1 MPAPSDEDCVNPLY
15 LSWVKEWFDLAQRRN
30 AKSVTAYRNA
40 YNSLRACPLVF
51 THPCQ
56 LETLKGF
63 GRTMCD
69 RLTQKLQEHC
79 NANGLPMPSKKRP
92 RRRGADSAALDGDDA
107 GVSEDEESQ
116 PRPAKKARKVKAY
129 VPQYRSGPYGI
140 LLGLAEHNA
149 SGMTGLSKDEL
160 IAAAQPHCDSSYTT
174 ADQANKFYTAWNSY
188 RTLVNKELIV
198 EKKNRARK
206 FYVLTDAGLEV
217 ARNIK
222 RAADP
227 SAPSPEPDDR
237 SGPSERREPP
247 RQAIQKIRPISVDDD
262 DDDNDALFVESDVE
276 VPASAQTSAPRPKT
290 APSEFADVVK
300 DENGSS
306 DPSAIPSFRP
316 IRLQPGSFTIQL
328 MIDQREV
335 RSKTD
340 RDYIQEELYKQGVKP
355 IVKPLPLGDAMWI
368 AKCHDPNF
376 LTRTG
381 AEGDEVA
388 LDWIAERKRL
398 DDLMSSIKDGRFHE
412 QKFRLKNVGL
422 KNVIYIIEEFNVN
435 EQNRSHYELAVQSA
449 IATTQ
454 VTSGFFVKQTQ
465 KLDDT
470 IRYLV
475 RMTNKL
481 KKLYEEKPLFIIPT
495 DIITRKNY
503 LPLLQSLR
511 EKDSS
516 TNHYISYQAFSS
528 LASKSEMMT
537 LRDVYLRFL
546 MCIRGV
552 TGEKALAI
560 QKKWQTPRDFIEAFE
575 DLGSGEVGRKKKNDM
590 VFNELGNQPG
600 GKKMTK
606 ALSAKIAGIWA
617 DIPSQA

>member
-1 MPAPSDEDCVNPLY
+1 MPARSDEDCTNPLY
-15 LSWVKEWFDLAQRRN
+15 LSWVKELLELAEKRN
-30 AKSVTAYRNA
+30 AKSRTAYKNA
-40 YNSLRACPLVF
+40 YNSLRACPLYF

-56 LETLKGF
+56 LETLNGF
-63 GRTMCD
+63 GKGICEQLTK
-69 RLTQKLQEHC
+69 RLQDHC

-92 RRRGADSAALDGDDA
+92 RRRGTGSAALDGDDA
-107 GVSEDEESQ
+107 GDSDDEESQ
-116 PRPAKKARKVKAY
+116 PRPAKKPRKVKAY

-140 LLGLAEHNA
+140 LLGLAENNA
-149 SGMTGLSKDEL
+149 SGMTGLTKAEL
-160 IAAAQPHCDSSYTT
+160 IDAAQPHCDSSYTV

-227 SAPSPEPDDR
+227 SAQLPEPDDR
-237 SGPSERREPP
+237 PGPSDRREPR
-247 RQAIQKIRPISVDDD
+247 RQAIPIENDEN
-262 DDDNDALFVESDVE
+262 DDNDNLFVESDVE
-276 VPASAQTSAPRPKT
+276 VSVSAPTPAARPKT
-290 APSEFADVVK
+290 APSEYADVVK
-300 DENGSS
+300 DEDGSF

-328 MIDQREV
+328 IIDQREI
-335 RSKTD
+335 RSRTD

-355 IVKPLPLGDAMWI
+355 IVKPLPLGDAMWV

-376 LTRTG
+376 LARTG

-398 DDLMSSIKDGRFHE
+398 DDLVSSIKDGRFHE

-422 KNVIYIIEEFNVN
+422 KNVVYIIEEFNMN
-435 EQNRSHYELAVQSA
+435 EHTRSHYELSVQSA

-475 RMTNKL
+475 RITNKL
-481 KKLYEEKPLFIIPT
+481 KKLYEEKPLYIIPT

-511 EKDSS
+511 EKDPS

-560 QKKWQTPRDFIEAFE
+560 QKKWKTPRDLIEAF
-575 DLGSGEVGRKKKNDM
+575 DDIGSGEVGRKKKNDM

-617 DIPSQA
+617 EIPSQA